1 MENAC
6 VFSSVSYNMGKDSQT
21 HRMGKSWEIGLHTF
35 SIKWVGFFIRS
46 PFCRILQ
53 HMENAW
59 AFSSV
64 SHSMEKD
71 RKTDRM
77 GKAWE
82 IGSRENLAK
91 PIVC

>member
-1 MENAC
+1 MENVC
-6 VFSSVSYNMGKDSQT
+6 VFSSISHNIGKDNQT
-21 HRMGKSWEIGLHTF
+21 HRMGNSWEIVPHTF
-35 SIKWVGFFIRS
+35 SIKWVGFFIRFPS
-46 PFCRILQ
+46 CGILQ

-59 AFSSV
+59 VFSSI

-82 IGSRENLAK
+82 I
-91 PIVC
+91 